1 MAVKKERI
9 NLGEKLI
16 IPDTSAILTG
26 KIEILSMNC
35 IVPTSVIGE
44 IKHGKMSRVI
54 GHDLNII
61 RTASPGQEYME
72 QVREASKKT
81 GDFSYL
87 SQTDMEIIAIA
98 KEYGGVVISDD
109 YSLQNVCS
117 EMSIEYYGCG
127 IEAIKKSIRWGYLCR
142 GCGTKYTKRLDKC
155 SICGHWITRYA
166 ITENEN
172 KRG

>member
-72 QVREASKKT
+72 QVREASKK
-81 GDFSYL
+81 DWRL
-87 SQTDMEIIAIA
+87 S
-98 KEYGGVVISDD
+98 ISEP
-109 YSLQNVCS
+109 N
-117 EMSIEYYGCG
+117 
-127 IEAIKKSIRWGYLCR
+127 
-142 GCGTKYTKRLDKC
+142 
-155 SICGHWITRYA
+155 
-166 ITENEN
+166 
-172 KRG
+172 